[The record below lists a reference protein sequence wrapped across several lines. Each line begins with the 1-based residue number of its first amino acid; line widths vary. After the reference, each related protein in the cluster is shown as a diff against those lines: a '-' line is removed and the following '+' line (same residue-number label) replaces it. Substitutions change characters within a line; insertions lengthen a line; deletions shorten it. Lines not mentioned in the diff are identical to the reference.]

1 MADNLKVNELDFD
14 SIKGNLKEF
23 LRNQSQL
30 KDFDFDGS
38 SINVLMDLL
47 AYNTHYNAFYAN
59 MVANEMFL
67 DTATLRDSVVSRAKM
82 LGYTPRSMAA
92 SKILVNVEIKV
103 PTTTSPLP
111 TSIIVPKYTKYK
123 TVIDGKTYYFNT
135 VQDHSATQVRTE
147 GSNYIYSTL
156 NIYLYEGNKVEQK
169 YVFDKNNS
177 SQRMILNNNNIDTS
191 TLNVRVQRSSTNLAT
206 STFIK
211 TVSITDLNSETP
223 AYFLQEIEKEL
234 YEVYFGDGN
243 MGRALE
249 HNNLILIDYL
259 TTNGTDANGASTFT
273 FTAPI
278 EGYEQQI
285 QIVAGNTKSTGGSE
299 RETTESIRYLAPLN
313 FNAQNRVV
321 TATDYRT
328 AILQNYA
335 DVQAVTSWGGEENDP
350 PIYGKVFIAMKPK
363 TGFVINSIAKE
374 QIKDSILKSR
384 GVVSITPEIVDPSYI
399 FLRTVINVYYNR
411 EVGAYS
417 SSDIEQFVKSA
428 VLNFSVTEL
437 EQFNTYFKYSKF
449 LRTIDSS
456 NPAIQNSSIAI
467 TMMKK
472 LVVSPNISKAY
483 STKFS
488 NAILYPHEGHFGSIT
503 TNTFTYFGDSGCFL
517 SDDGHGVI
525 NVYKLVVGE
534 RRLIDTNK
542 GIVNYENGQVDII
555 NFRPESVDDTEL
567 VVSITPREQD
577 IFSIR
582 NQIIEILEDDI
593 VVNATDSQIRYTNKI
608 NSIYQA
614 G

>member
-1 MADNLKVNELDFD
+1 MAENMKVNELDFD

-23 LRNQSQL
+23 LKNQNQL

-38 SINVLMDLL
+38 SINILIDLL
-47 AYNTHYNAFYAN
+47 AYNTHYNAFYSN

-82 LGYTPRSMAA
+82 LGYTPRSMAS
-92 SKILVNVEIKV
+92 SKILVNIEIPV

-135 VQDHSATQVRTE
+135 VQDHSAVQVRTE
-147 GSNYIYSTL
+147 GSNYIFSTL

-169 YVFDKNNS
+169 YVFDKNNP
-177 SQRMILNNNNIDTS
+177 SQRMVLTNNNIDTS
-191 TLNVRVQRSSTNLAT
+191 TLNVRVQRSATNLAT
-206 STFIK
+206 TTFLK
-211 TVSITDLNSETP
+211 TVSITDLNSESP

-259 TTNGTDANGASTFT
+259 TTNGIDANGASTFAYT
-273 FTAPI
+273 TPI

-285 QIVAGNTKSTGGSE
+285 RLVEGNTKSSGGAE

-321 TATDYRT
+321 TSTDYKT

-363 TGFVINSIAKE
+363 TGFVINDIAKE

-384 GVVSITPEIVDPSYI
+384 SVVSITPEIIDPSYI
-399 FLRTVINVYYNR
+399 FIRPLINVYFSR
-411 EVGAYS
+411 EVGSYS
-417 SSDIEQFVKSA
+417 ASDIEQFVKDA
-428 VLNFSVTEL
+428 VLNFSQVEL
-437 EQFNTYFKYSKF
+437 EQFNTYFRYSKF
-449 LRTIDSS
+449 LRTIDSA
-456 NPAIQNSSIAI
+456 NPAIQNSSISM
-467 TMMKK
+467 TLLKK
-472 LVVSPNISKAY
+472 LVITPNASKAY

-488 NAILYPHEGHFGSIT
+488 NAIIYPHEGHFGSIY
-503 TNTFTYFGDSGCFL
+503 TNNFTYFGDAGCYL
-517 SDDGHGVI
+517 SDDGYGVI

-542 GIVNYENGQVDII
+542 GSVNYETGQVDII
-555 NFRPESVDDTEL
+555 NFRPESVNDTEL
-567 VVSITPREQD
+567 VVSIVPREQD

-582 NQIIEILEDDI
+582 SQILEILEGDI

>member
-1 MADNLKVNELDFD
+1 MADNMKVNELDFD

-23 LRNQSQL
+23 LKNQNQL

-38 SINVLMDLL
+38 SINILIDLL
-47 AYNTHYNAFYAN
+47 AYNTHYNAFYSN

-82 LGYTPRSMAA
+82 LGYTPRSMAS
-92 SKILVNVEIKV
+92 SKILVNIEIPV

-135 VQDHSATQVRTE
+135 VQDHSAVQVRTE
-147 GSNYIYSTL
+147 GSNYIFSTL

-169 YVFDKNNS
+169 YVFDKNNP
-177 SQRMILNNNNIDTS
+177 SQRMVLTNNNIDTS
-191 TLNVRVQRSSTNLAT
+191 TLNVRVQRSATNLAT
-206 STFIK
+206 TTFLK
-211 TVSITDLNSETP
+211 TVSITDLNSESP

-259 TTNGTDANGASTFT
+259 TTNGIDANGASTFAYT
-273 FTAPI
+273 TPI

-285 QIVAGNTKSTGGSE
+285 RLVEGNTKSSGGAE

-321 TATDYRT
+321 TSTDYKT

-363 TGFVINSIAKE
+363 TGFVINDIAKE

-384 GVVSITPEIVDPSYI
+384 SVVSITPEIIDPSYI
-399 FLRTVINVYYNR
+399 FIRPLINVYFSR
-411 EVGAYS
+411 EVGSYS
-417 SSDIEQFVKSA
+417 ASDIEQFVKDA
-428 VLNFSVTEL
+428 VLNFSQVEL
-437 EQFNTYFKYSKF
+437 EQFNTYFRYSKF
-449 LRTIDSS
+449 LRTIDSA
-456 NPAIQNSSIAI
+456 NPAIQNSSISM
-467 TMMKK
+467 TLLKK
-472 LVVSPNISKAY
+472 LVITPNASKAY

-488 NAILYPHEGHFGSIT
+488 NAIIYPHEGHFGSIY
-503 TNTFTYFGDSGCFL
+503 TNNFTYFGDAGCYL
-517 SDDGHGVI
+517 SDDGYGVI

-542 GIVNYENGQVDII
+542 GSVNYETGQVDII
-555 NFRPESVDDTEL
+555 NFRPESVNDTEL
-567 VVSITPREQD
+567 VVSIVPREQD

-582 NQIIEILEDDI
+582 SQILEILEGDI